1 MRMKKIFLVLAAALC
16 VATVSAQSKFE
27 STVKNAAQTVA
38 SQKWS
43 VGLRLGSQGQAIAEC
58 FYSENAYFEGRLGLS
73 YYGVQ
78 ELRDTKGNCLG
89 VDATVLHNWNCCTWD
104 WTPSA
109 GQWYL
114 DAGVG
119 VNIGGHGRGMWCG
132 IAGQAKFGI
141 KFNKVPIRLAVD
153 VTPVVG
159 PWIQYGWKETTK
171 TTTTEGVEVSTEVKH
186 PARIGF
192 NGLGLAGAAISAT
205 YCF

>member
-16 VATVSAQSKFE
+16 VATVSAQSNLE
-27 STVKNAAQTVA
+27 SQVKQAAQTLA
-38 SQKWS
+38 AQKWS
-43 VGLRLGSQGQAIAEC
+43 VGLRVGTSAQVEAEC
-58 FYSENAYFEGRLGLS
+58 FYSSNAYFEGLLGIDLIN
-73 YYGVQ
+73 
-78 ELRDTKGNCLG
+78 LAHPG
-89 VDATVLHNWNCCTWD
+89 VDFTVLHNWNCCTWD

-109 GQWYL
+109 GKWFL

-119 VNIGGHGRGMWCG
+119 VNVGGHGNGMWCG

-159 PWIQYGWKETTK
+159 PYIDYHR
-171 TTTTEGVEVSTEVKH
+171 STATDEAGNTVKV
-186 PARIGF
+186 
-192 NGLGLAGAAISAT
+192 NGANTIHFRGLDTGGLFSAAISAT

>member
-43 VGLRLGSQGQAIAEC
+43 VGLRVGTGAQVEAEC
-58 FYSENAYFEGRLGLS
+58 FYSENAYFEALLGIDL
-73 YYGVQ
+73 
-78 ELRDTKGNCLG
+78 LNLAHPG
-89 VDATVLHNWNCCTWD
+89 VDFTVLHNWNCCTWD

-109 GQWYL
+109 GQWFL

-119 VNIGGHGRGMWCG
+119 VNIGGHGKGLWCG
-132 IAGQAKFGI
+132 VAGQAKFGI

-159 PWIQYGWKETTK
+159 PWINYGWTEKTK
-171 TTTTEGVEVSTEVKH
+171 VEVNGVETETRVHH
-186 PARIGF
+186 PAQAGF
-192 NGLGLAGAAISAT
+192 RGLGLVGAAISAT